1 MLLHSKRRFLGDQK
15 APFSSSATLIPV
27 RIRPSSLQE
36 LQACVPAECSENI
49 IRGVEKTPAYS
60 TEHVWFIIND
70 KQAFHGNTLLSLR
83 RCFPMRVECITRRFV
98 LKVFETGSVT
108 I

>member
-1 MLLHSKRRFLGDQK
+1 LSDCLLKELNPVHAGHPVVANNQFCPAML
-15 APFSSSATLIPV
+15 
-27 RIRPSSLQE
+27 LQE
-36 LQACVPAECSENI
+36 LQTCVPAECGENI

-60 TEHVWFIIND
+60 TEHVWFVIND